1 MKRLSLIKN
10 QLKGKSYKEEFNFE
24 GNSVLVENCQFDG
37 KEYNQVKIITLN
49 NQKSLNALS
58 KNFLK
63 LIYDTFVKLD
73 ADKETKVIILTG
85 INKAF
90 AAGADIKN
98 MSKMGFSDVAT
109 NDWDFLPIE
118 LISYQINKP
127 IIAAL
132 NGFTFGGGLEL
143 ALACDIIYA
152 SDKATIA
159 FPELKLGLLPGAGG
173 TQRLTRL
180 MGYHKAME
188 YILTTKNIPL
198 TEAKAFG
205 VINDIVKHEELMNTA
220 IKTALDM
227 CKFSLMSI
235 VNSKKSMKMALETS
249 LYGGLKAEKYLFQAL
264 FNTGDKQ
271 EGIKAF
277 MEKRKPEVK
286 DK

>member
-1 MKRLSLIKN
+1 MERLNLIRN
-10 QLKGKSYKEEFNFE
+10 QLNNKEEFKYE
-24 GNSVLVENCQFDG
+24 GNSVLVENCVHKG
-37 KEYNQVKIITLN
+37 KEYKEIKIVTLN
-49 NQKSLNALS
+49 NPKSLNALS
-58 KNFLK
+58 KNFLH
-63 LIYDTFVKLD
+63 LIYETLKKID
-73 ADKETKVIILTG
+73 ADKESKIIILTG

-98 MSKMGFSDVAT
+98 MSKLGYEDVAT

-143 ALACDIIYA
+143 ALACDIILA
-152 SDKATIA
+152 SDKAQIA

-198 TEAKAFG
+198 KEAKDFG
-205 VINDIVKHEELMNTA
+205 VINDVIKHEELMDSA
-220 IKTALDM
+220 VSMALNM
-227 CKFSLMSI
+227 SKFSLMSI
-235 VNSKKSMKMALETS
+235 VNSKKSMKMALETG
-249 LYGGLKAEKYLFQAL
+249 LAGGLKAEKYLFQGL
-264 FNTGDKQ
+264 FNTEDKK

-277 MEKRKPEVK
+277 LEKRKPVFK

>member
-1 MKRLSLIKN
+1 MERINLIKN
-10 QLKGKSYKEEFNFE
+10 QLNNLEKKEFKFE
-24 GNSVLVENCQFDG
+24 GNSVLVENCNFKE
-37 KEYNQVKIITLN
+37 KEYKEIKIVTLN
-49 NQKSLNALS
+49 NPKSLNALS
-58 KNFLK
+58 KNFLQ
-63 LIYDTFVKLD
+63 LIYDTLKKID
-73 ADKETKVIILTG
+73 ADKETKIIILTG
-85 INKAF
+85 IDKAF

-98 MSKMGFSDVAT
+98 MSKLGFEDVAT

-132 NGFTFGGGLEL
+132 NGFTFGGGFEL
-143 ALACDIIYA
+143 ALACDIILA
-152 SDKATIA
+152 SDKAQIA

-198 TEAKAFG
+198 NEAKAFG
-205 VINDIVKHEELMNTA
+205 VINDIIKHENLMESA
-220 IKTALDM
+220 ISIALDM
-227 CKFSLMSI
+227 TKFSLMSI
-235 VNSKKSMKMALETS
+235 VNSKKAMKMALETS
-249 LYGGLKAEKYLFQAL
+249 LYGGLKAEKYLFQSL
-264 FNTGDKQ
+264 FNTEDKQ

-277 MEKRKPEVK
+277 MEKRKPVVK